1 MPPAPQTTPEFS
13 RPIHADR
20 IGPEGRTERIEASEA
35 ERAALAR
42 RFDIPG
48 IGRLAAEV
56 ALRPEPGGAVRATGR
71 LSAEVTQSCV
81 VTLEPIE
88 QRVEEAV
95 DLRFVPEGMESD
107 GDDPESPDEVPMAG
121 GVLDLGEA
129 LAEQLSL
136 ALDPYPRAPG
146 AELPKEAGEG
156 DQANPFAALRAL
168 RDRGE

>member
-1 MPPAPQTTPEFS
+1 MPPMSHTTPEFP
-13 RPIHADR
+13 RPVHADR
-20 IGPEGRTERIEASEA
+20 IGPEGRTERVEASAA

-42 RFDIPG
+42 RFGIPG
-48 IGRLAAEV
+48 IGQLAAEV

-81 VTLEPIE
+81 VTLDPVE

-95 DLRFVPEGMESD
+95 DLRFVPEGEESD
-107 GDDPESPDEVPMAG
+107 ADDPESPDEVPMTG

-146 AELPKEAGEG
+146 AELPAEAGEG
-156 DQANPFAALRAL
+156 GRASPFAALRAL
-168 RDRGE
+168 RNRES